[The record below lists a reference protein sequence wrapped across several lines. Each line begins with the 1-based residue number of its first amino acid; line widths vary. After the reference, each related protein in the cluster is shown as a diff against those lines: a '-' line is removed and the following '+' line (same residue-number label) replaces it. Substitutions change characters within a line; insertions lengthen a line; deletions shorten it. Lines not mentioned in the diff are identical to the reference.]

1 MAVKCL
7 TVLLPKPPCNIFT
20 NMGALDTFFS
30 TIGGKKKNRLPFS
43 KRGFESREVCA
54 ARLVGIAENTG
65 GTAGGE
71 M

>member
-1 MAVKCL
+1 
-7 TVLLPKPPCNIFT
+7 
-20 NMGALDTFFS
+20 MGTLDTFFS

-65 GTAGGE
+65 GTVGGE